1 MKPYK
6 ILLYLLSI
14 FLLLAVVSFIFPK
27 EGLYIGNNFLL
38 RFPDIQ
44 QFTSL
49 HQTDQVTIQDIL
61 DTQQLNF
68 VADSNNFHTSD
79 SLKHLEDSVSAVP
92 DSLKVE
98 IKTDT
103 LSVSDSTGKKKQKQT
118 PGSIHQHIEYPDN
131 DKSVLYP
138 FFNQLSRLKNSGEL
152 IRVLHYGD
160 SQIEGDRITSY
171 IRNELQQQFGGS
183 GVGMFPP
190 VLIKGT
196 SISLHHQLAGSWE
209 RYTIK
214 SIENG
219 NIYHKRLGA
228 LMSFGRFAP
237 VYARSK
243 DLYAGEINLKK
254 SNITYLR
261 TREFKRCRVFYG
273 FNEKPFIAE
282 LKYKDQTLDAELIPP
297 SHQLQTLSWNIDG
310 SLNEITIRFRGEDS
324 PDIYAVAIDDHKG
337 VAVDNIPLRG
347 SSGTDFTRTDM
358 AFFRSM
364 YQKLNAKLLI
374 MQFGVNLVPHIIDD
388 YSYYEKQFYKQLK
401 TLKGL
406 RPDISIIVIGV
417 SDMSRNVMGQ
427 YKSYPN
433 IEKIRDAQKNAAF
446 RAGCAF
452 WDMYE
457 AMGGKNSMPAWV
469 NANPPLAK
477 TDFTHFTWKGSV
489 IISKMFYDAFIND
502 YFEYI
507 NNTNS
512 LAQNKLDEVTK
523 N

>member
-1 MKPYK
+1 MKPIK
-6 ILLYLLSI
+6 ILLYLISI
-14 FLLLAVVSFIFPK
+14 FVILALVSFIFPR
-27 EGLYIGNNFLL
+27 EGLYLGNNLLL
-38 RFPDIQ
+38 RYPDFQHVFSLQ
-44 QFTSL
+44 QSNRL
-49 HQTDQVTIQDIL
+49 NIQDIL
-61 DTQQLNF
+61 DAQQLNL
-68 VADSNNFHTSD
+68 VSD
-79 SLKHLEDSVSAVP
+79 SSIFQPPDTIDSEKDTTTLVP
-92 DSLKVE
+92 DSLNAE
-98 IKTDT
+98 LSADT
-103 LSVSDSTGKKKQKQT
+103 ISPSDPPDNQKQVQP
-118 PGSIHQHIEYPDN
+118 PGSIHQYLEYPHH

-138 FFNQLSRLKNSGEL
+138 FFQHLSRLKTSGEL
-152 IRVLHYGD
+152 IRILHYGD

-171 IRNELQQQFGGS
+171 IRNELQQNFGGS

-196 SISLHHQLAGSWE
+196 NISLQHQLGGSWQ

-219 NIYHKRLGA
+219 NLNHKRLGT

-237 VYARSK
+237 VYERSSS
-243 DLYAGEINLKK
+243 LYAGEIMLKK

-273 FNEKPFIAE
+273 FNKKPFIAE
-282 LKYKDQTLDAELIPP
+282 LKYKDQSLDAELIPP
-297 SHQLQTLSWNIDG
+297 AHQLQTLSWDING
-310 SLNEITIRFRGEDS
+310 SLNEITISFRGEDS
-324 PDIYAVAIDDHKG
+324 PDIYAIAIDGQQG

-364 YQKLNAKLLI
+364 YQKLNAKLII
-374 MQFGVNLVPHIIDD
+374 MQFGVNLVPHIVDD
-388 YSYYEKQFYKQLK
+388 YSYYEHQFYKQLK

-406 RPDISIIVIGV
+406 RPDICIIVIGV
-417 SDMSRNVMGQ
+417 SDMSRNVMGH
-427 YKSYPN
+427 YESYPN
-433 IEKIRDAQKNAAF
+433 IEKIRTAQKNAAF
-446 RAGCAF
+446 KAGCAF

-469 NANPPLAK
+469 NANPPLAR

-489 IISKMFYDAFIND
+489 IISKMFYDAFIHD
-502 YFEYI
+502 YYEYLKHTNTI
-507 NNTNS
+507 TQNNPSET
-512 LAQNKLDEVTK
+512 DK

>member
-1 MKPYK
+1 MKPFK

-14 FLLLAVVSFIFPK
+14 FVLLAVVSFIFPK
-27 EGLYIGNNFLL
+27 EGLYLGNNLLL
-38 RFPDIQ
+38 RFPDIDHIITQ
-44 QFTSL
+44 QQSNQL
-49 HQTDQVTIQDIL
+49 TIQDIL
-61 DTQQLNF
+61 DTQQLRLLT
-68 VADSNNFHTSD
+68 DSSISETKD
-79 SLKHLEDSVSAVP
+79 SLTAKKDSVSTAP
-92 DSLKVE
+92 YSLKTE
-98 IKTDT
+98 TKTDT
-103 LSVSDSTGKKKQKQT
+103 LSVSDSTSPKKEAKA
-118 PGSIHQHIEYPDN
+118 PGSIHQYLEYPQN

-138 FFNQLSRLKNSGEL
+138 FFNHLRGLKNTGEL

-183 GVGMFPP
+183 GVGLFPP

-196 SISLHHQLAGSWE
+196 NISLQHQLSGSWQ

-243 DLYAGEINLKK
+243 DLYAGEIILKK
-254 SNITYLR
+254 SSITYLR

-273 FNEKPFIAE
+273 YNEKPFIAE

-297 SHQLQTLSWNIDG
+297 SHQLQTLSWDIDG
-310 SLNEITIRFRGEDS
+310 SLNEITLSFRGEDS
-324 PDIYAVAIDDHKG
+324 PDIYAVAIDDHQG

-364 YQKLNAKLLI
+364 YQKLNAKLII

-388 YSYYEKQFYKQLK
+388 YSYYENQFYKQLK
-401 TLKGL
+401 TLKEL
-406 RPDISIIVIGV
+406 RPDLSIIVIGV
-417 SDMSRNVMGQ
+417 SDMSRNVLGR
-427 YKSYPN
+427 YESYPN
-433 IEKIRDAQKNAAF
+433 IEKIREAQKNAAF
-446 RAGCAF
+446 KAGCAF

-489 IISKMFYDAFIND
+489 VVSKMFYDAFIND
-502 YFEYI
+502 YYEYI
-507 NNTNS
+507 NR
-512 LAQNKLDEVTK
+512 
-523 N
+523 

>member
-6 ILLYLLSI
+6 ILLYLISI
-14 FLLLAVVSFIFPK
+14 FVLLAVVSFIFPK
-27 EGLYIGNNFLL
+27 EGLHLGSNLLL
-38 RFPDIQ
+38 RFPDINHFITQ
-44 QFTSL
+44 QQSNQL
-49 HQTDQVTIQDIL
+49 TIQDIL
-61 DTQQLNF
+61 DPQQLRLLT
-68 VADSNNFHTSD
+68 DSSISQTKD
-79 SLKHLEDSVSAVP
+79 SLTAKKDSISTFP
-92 DSLKVE
+92 DSLKTAT
-98 IKTDT
+98 KTDT
-103 LSVSDSTGKKKQKQT
+103 LSVSDSTLPKKEAKA
-118 PGSIHQHIEYPDN
+118 PGSIHQYLEYSDN

-138 FFNQLSRLKNSGEL
+138 FFNHLNRIKATGEL

-183 GVGMFPP
+183 GVGLFPP

-196 SISLHHQLAGSWE
+196 NISLQHQLSGSWE

-243 DLYAGEINLKK
+243 DLYAGEIILKK
-254 SNITYLR
+254 SSITYLR

-273 FNEKPFIAE
+273 YNEKPFIAE

-297 SHQLQTLSWNIDG
+297 THQLQTLSWDIDG
-310 SLNEITIRFRGEDS
+310 SLNEITLSFRGEDS
-324 PDIYAVAIDDHKG
+324 PDIFAVAIDDHTG

-358 AFFRSM
+358 PFFRSM
-364 YQKLNAKLLI
+364 YQKLNAKLII

-388 YSYYEKQFYKQLK
+388 YSYYENQFYKQLK
-401 TLKGL
+401 TLKEL
-406 RPDISIIVIGV
+406 RPDLSIIVIGV
-417 SDMSRNVMGQ
+417 SDMSRNVMGR
-427 YKSYPN
+427 YESYPN
-433 IEKIRDAQKNAAF
+433 IEKIREAQKNAAF
-446 RAGCAF
+446 KAGCAF

-489 IISKMFYDAFIND
+489 VVSKMFYDAFIND
-502 YFEYI
+502 YYEYI
-507 NNTNS
+507 
-512 LAQNKLDEVTK
+512 KK
-523 N
+523 RK

>member
-1 MKPYK
+1 MKPFK

-14 FLLLAVVSFIFPK
+14 FVLLAVVSFIFPK
-27 EGLYIGNNFLL
+27 EGLYLGNNLLL
-38 RFPDIQ
+38 RFPDIDHIITQ
-44 QFTSL
+44 QQSNQL
-49 HQTDQVTIQDIL
+49 TIQDIL
-61 DTQQLNF
+61 DTQQLRLLT
-68 VADSNNFHTSD
+68 DSSISETKD
-79 SLKHLEDSVSAVP
+79 SLTAKKDSVSTAP
-92 DSLKVE
+92 DSLKTE
-98 IKTDT
+98 TKTDT
-103 LSVSDSTGKKKQKQT
+103 LSVSDSTSPKKEAKA
-118 PGSIHQHIEYPDN
+118 PGSIHQYLEYPQN

-138 FFNQLSRLKNSGEL
+138 FFNHLRGLKNTGEL

-183 GVGMFPP
+183 GVGLFPP

-196 SISLHHQLAGSWE
+196 NISLQHQLSGSWQ

-243 DLYAGEINLKK
+243 DLYAGEIILKK
-254 SNITYLR
+254 SSITYLR

-273 FNEKPFIAE
+273 YNEKPFIAE

-297 SHQLQTLSWNIDG
+297 SHQLQTLSWDIDG
-310 SLNEITIRFRGEDS
+310 SLNEITLSFRGEDS
-324 PDIYAVAIDDHKG
+324 PDIYAVAIDDHQG

-364 YQKLNAKLLI
+364 YQKLNAKLII

-388 YSYYEKQFYKQLK
+388 YSYYENQFYKQLK
-401 TLKGL
+401 TLKEL
-406 RPDISIIVIGV
+406 RPDLSIIVIGV
-417 SDMSRNVMGQ
+417 SDMSRNVLGR
-427 YKSYPN
+427 YESYPN
-433 IEKIRDAQKNAAF
+433 IEKIREAQKNAAF
-446 RAGCAF
+446 KAGCAF

-489 IISKMFYDAFIND
+489 VVSKMFYDAFIND
-502 YFEYI
+502 YYEYI
-507 NNTNS
+507 NR
-512 LAQNKLDEVTK
+512 
-523 N
+523 